1 MTERRTFLKAVTAI
15 SVSAAVSGVYA
26 QGYPSKN
33 VSIVVPWTAGGNTD
47 VTSRLVAAKLAD
59 LLGKPVI
66 VENKPG
72 AGGNIGVAQAIK
84 AAPDGHTLLALV
96 PANAVNGTFTPNLP
110 FDLVRD
116 LTPIGA
122 LTTVPLA
129 LVVPTSFPARSV
141 AELIDLARQRPG
153 VLNYGMVGLGSMSHL
168 TAELFQ
174 IRTGTNLTRIPYKG
188 GSAALT
194 DLMAGQI
201 QVYFD
206 TFSTTVPLV
215 KGNKVRIL
223 ALCDAKR
230 SELLPDVPTFAEL
243 GYKGMEVLLWVGLVA
258 PAGTDTSVV
267 SRLNASVN
275 RILGEQEIKQKLTEM
290 GATPQPGTPEQFG
303 ALIKSDIA
311 KWDEV
316 IRTANIKLE

>member
-1 MTERRTFLKAVTAI
+1 
-15 SVSAAVSGVYA
+15 
-26 QGYPSKN
+26 
-33 VSIVVPWTAGGNTD
+33 
-47 VTSRLVAAKLAD
+47 
-59 LLGKPVI
+59 
-66 VENKPG
+66 
-72 AGGNIGVAQAIK
+72 
-84 AAPDGHTLLALV
+84 
-96 PANAVNGTFTPNLP
+96 
-110 FDLVRD
+110 
-116 LTPIGA
+116 

-129 LVVPTSFPARSV
+129 LVVPTSSPARSV

-153 VLNYGMVGLGSMSHL
+153 ALNYGIVGLGSMSHL

-258 PAGTDTSVV
+258 PAGTDASVV

-275 RILGEQEIKQKLTEM
+275 RILGEPEIRQKLTEM